1 MRVYNSFGD
10 ISGQPYL
17 LVKNEIVIEV
27 SAAFADIIEYPIN
40 DLVSKNITEI
50 FSTLRIGPNF
60 DIKNIDV
67 AAEYFLFTRTYEV
80 KFFNI
85 NTIQNDIESLYIF
98 IEKPHFNLET
108 KFPFASSLLQ
118 DNHYGIAIFSL
129 PDMTLLKA
137 NETYLGFLE
146 ENFNKKENCFGRRVS
161 EYVTDFDGSTTEKVW
176 NTILTTGK
184 TFHIDEYTFYK
195 LERGVTYWKGTF
207 TPIFEDGKLKYGI
220 KMTTEITEQVLERKR
235 IEEQAK
241 SIDRQKRELEAILEN
256 GNDIFCTF
264 DINGKFIWF
273 NKTARESKILKYSHI
288 EKIEDG
294 IKHAEYFDEKG
305 DRILMEQFPSKRVL
319 KGEKFEGMYIKVIG
333 AGKTVHLSVSG
344 TPVYDSNDNLIMGL
358 LCLRDISKNV
368 EYEEQLRKQNE
379 LLKDI
384 MDNMQESMIVC
395 DKHGNIIFADKETNE
410 HFPDLLVDLK
420 RKQEKSKIF
429 YLNGEEVS
437 FEDLPILRVL
447 RGETTKGEI
456 YYYECCGRQV
466 YSMVDAKPVFDEK
479 GNFIYGVQIK
489 RNITDL
495 IMSQRTLNE
504 MQEKLLQ
511 IEREKN
517 ETLEKAMEMKDEFL
531 SIISHEFRT
540 PLNVINMAIQTL
552 CNLYDRE
559 MTDKVKDYIGTI
571 KLNTNRQ
578 LRLVNNLLDIT
589 RANAGR
595 IKVNKKNIDIV
606 FLTRCITESIY
617 EYALQKKIEITFKS
631 TYKWKII
638 GIDDEKY
645 ERIVLNLLS
654 NAIKFTP
661 EGKSITVHLCSMK
674 GKICVEVKDTGIG
687 IPPEKLDVI
696 FERFGQVDS
705 SLSRQAEG
713 TGIGL
718 SLVKKFVEALEGDI
732 KVKSEVGNG
741 TTFIIL
747 LPNETVVEEE
757 EETSDLMDNRL
768 IQTARI
774 ELSDI
779 YL

>member
-1 MRVYNSFGD
+1 MKVYNYIDD

-17 LVKNEIVIEV
+17 LVRDEVVIEV
-27 SAAFADIIEYPIN
+27 NKSFIEVIEYSIDN
-40 DLVSKNITEI
+40 LVGKKITEI
-50 FSTLRIGPNF
+50 FNNLRIGPNF
-60 DIKNIDV
+60 NIENIDGT
-67 AAEYFLFTRTYEV
+67 AEYFLFTGTYEV
-80 KFFNI
+80 KFF
-85 NTIQNDIESLYIF
+85 TIDIIKVDSGSLYIF
-98 IEKPHFNLET
+98 TEKPQLNLEA
-108 KFPFASSLLQ
+108 KFPFASSLLK
-118 DNHYGIAIFSL
+118 DDHYGMAIFSL

-137 NETYLGFLE
+137 NETYLGFL
-146 ENFNKKENCFGRRVS
+146 NGVFNKRENCFGKRVS
-161 EYVTDFDGSTTEKVW
+161 EILSEFKGSTCVKIW
-176 NTILTTGK
+176 DTIITTGR
-184 TFHIDEYTFYK
+184 TFHVNEYMFDS
-195 LERGVTYWKGTF
+195 LERGTTYWKGTF
-207 TPIFEDGKLKYGI
+207 TPIFEGGKLKYGI
-220 KMTTEITEQVLERKR
+220 KMTTEITEQVLERKKV
-235 IEEQAK
+235 EEQAK
-241 SIDRQKRELEAILEN
+241 GIERQKRELEAILEN

-273 NKTARESKILKYSHI
+273 NKTARESKILKYTHI

-294 IKHAEYFDEKG
+294 VKNAEYFDEKG
-305 DRILMEQFPSKRVL
+305 CRIPLEEFPSKRVL
-319 KGEKFEGMYIKVIG
+319 KGEKFEGMYIKVKG
-333 AGKTVHLSVSG
+333 ADKIVHLSVSG
-344 TPVYDSNDNLIMGL
+344 TPVYDSDNNFIMGL
-358 LCLRDISKNV
+358 LCIRDISKNV

-395 DKHGNIIFADKETNE
+395 DKHGNVTFADKETKE
-410 HFPDLLVDLK
+410 YFPDLLVDLK
-420 RKQEKSKIF
+420 RTQEKSKIF
-429 YLNGEEVS
+429 NLDGKEVP
-437 FEDLPILRVL
+437 FEDLPILKVL

-456 YYYECCGRQV
+456 FYYECSGRHV
-466 YSMVDAKPVFDEK
+466 YSMIDAKPVFDEK
-479 GNFIYGVQIK
+479 GNFLYGVQLK

-495 IMSQRTLNE
+495 IMSQRTLSE
-504 MQEKLLQ
+504 MQEKLLH

-540 PLNVINMAIQTL
+540 PLNVINMAVQTL
-552 CNLYDRE
+552 CNLYERE
-559 MTDKVKDYIGTI
+559 MTNKVKEYIGTI

-631 TYKWKII
+631 TYKWRII

-645 ERIVLNLLS
+645 ERVILNLLS
-654 NAIKFTP
+654 NAVKFTA
-661 EGKSITVHLCSMK
+661 EVGSIAVSLCSMK
-674 GKICVEVKDTGIG
+674 GKIGVEVKDTGIG
-687 IPPEKLDVI
+687 IPQEKIGVI
-696 FERFGQVDS
+696 FEKFGQVDS

-718 SLVKKFVEALEGDI
+718 SLVKKFVEALGGEI
-732 KVKSEVGNG
+732 KVQSEVGNG
-741 TTFIIL
+741 TTFTIL

-757 EETSDLMDNRL
+757 EEASDLMDNRL